1 MRNKLGQV
9 TWEITIGYLAEIL
22 VHVIKKVAGFF
33 GKRKRIET
41 DESR

>member
-22 VHVIKKVAGFF
+22 VHVIKKVAGFLEREK
-33 GKRKRIET
+33 G
-41 DESR
+41 